1 MPPFDGTTSPAVTV
15 QFFKSGTWTT
25 VTTTDL
31 IQINLRR
38 GRTRQNERDQTGLSV
53 IVFNNTSGIYDPDNT
68 SVSSPWVV
76 SGASI
81 LRDGLQMRIVAT
93 IGGTPYYLYYGFLE
107 ETKVDQGE
115 APAVTMT
122 FVDGIAYIADA
133 QAPALAAAA
142 NAETAATRVGRM
154 LDIVGWPSGAAR
166 SLTGTVGML
175 ATVQNRSCMSMIFQA
190 VDAIAGRFYIS
201 RNNVATLVPL
211 ADKFSRPTQLL
222 FTDTGAS
229 NTVGYM
235 QLFTNP
241 GTYFVV
247 NQAVINRTNT
257 TKQYTSR
264 FNPSVSAYGIARN
277 VIDAP
282 VATDTNA
289 QNLALYESRK
299 LADPDTYVE
308 RIDFNAL
315 TVGNNGALYPD
326 FLSTEL
332 GDQISVV
339 RTTYDGRTNEYNLV
353 VEGMAFEIS
362 QNNWMAYYTTS
373 DINPYSITIQGVAD
387 AIMST
392 NH

>member
-1 MPPFDGTTSPAVTV
+1 MSAFDGVTTPSVTV
-15 QFFKSGTWTT
+15 QFLKSGTWTS
-25 VTTTDL
+25 VTTTDVV
-31 IQINLRR
+31 QIDIRR
-38 GRTRQNERDQTGLSV
+38 GRTRQNERDQAGISV
-53 IVFNNTSGIYDPDNT
+53 VVFNNTSGYYDPDNT
-68 SVSSPWVV
+68 SGSNPWVV
-76 SGASI
+76 SGTNI

-107 ETKVDQGE
+107 ETKVNQGE
-115 APAVTMT
+115 APSVSMT

-133 QAPALAAAA
+133 QAPALATSSF
-142 NAETAATRVGRM
+142 AETAATRVGR
-154 LDIVGWPSGAAR
+154 LLSDYVGWTGST

-175 ATVQNRSCMSMIFQA
+175 ATTQNRSCMALIYQA

-201 RNNVATLVPL
+201 RSGVATLVPL

-222 FTDTGAS
+222 FTDTQAN

-247 NQAVINRTNT
+247 NQAIINRGEA
-257 TKQYTSR
+257 KQYTSLYE
-264 FNPSVSAYGIARN
+264 PSANAYGIAKA
-277 VIDAP
+277 IFDAP
-282 VATDTNA
+282 VATDSNA

-299 LADPDTYVE
+299 LAEPLTYVE

-315 TVGNNGALYPD
+315 AIGTYGLLYPD
-326 FLSTEL
+326 FLATEL
-332 GDQISVV
+332 SDQVSVV
-339 RTTYDGRTNEYNLV
+339 RSGRQWNLV
-353 VEGMAFEIS
+353 VEGMAHTIT
-362 QNNWMAYYTTS
+362 QNNWLVSYTTS
-373 DINPYSITIQGVAD
+373 AINPYSITIQGVAD

>member
-373 DINPYSITIQGVAD
+373 DINPYSITI
-387 AIMST
+387 
-392 NH
+392 